1 MSNRSRKV
9 LFLILLL
16 SFFIIGVPLAL
27 YSYGYRLDINR
38 YSVSES
44 GGIFIRSLPGDA
56 TIKIDG
62 EDIKN
67 ESGILNVGTFVR
79 GLSPKKYLLSISR
92 DGYRPIDIVTEV
104 RPFKAASFDKLILIP
119 ETDHLALPGKFSDF
133 IADSGLMV
141 TEDETGRIKFEGQ
154 TIAGQK
160 VITFTSDNKSVLTK
174 SESGVYLLTSLAKPK
189 SALNISEVFW
199 ELKSSK
205 LDLSGKTPI
214 TAIVP
219 HPYESN
225 KFLISTKASLYLT
238 DIKQGSISMIGNGTD
253 KLLLS
258 DNSVALVNKNEV
270 ALYNFGLKSIT
281 PLISTVRA
289 KQVSFSKEGQKMAI
303 LWQNDTLE
311 IYDMR
316 EKRSLRF
323 PIKNTY
329 PSGKIEWHKDDDHV
343 FISGAAG
350 VYFLET
356 DNEVFKPEL
365 IIPYPTSFGY
375 ADDGLYFIAQDGI
388 RQLRF

>member
-1 MSNRSRKV
+1 MSNRSRRV

-44 GGIFIRSLPGDA
+44 GGIFVRSLPGDA
-56 TIKIDG
+56 VIKIDG

-79 GLSPKKYLLSISR
+79 GLSPKKYLLSVSR
-92 DGYRPIDIVTEV
+92 DGYRPIDIIAEV

-119 ETDHLALPGKFSDF
+119 ETDHLVLSGKFSDF
-133 IADSGLMV
+133 IADSGLMA
-141 TEDETGRIKFEGQ
+141 TEDEVSLIKFEDQ
-154 TIAGQK
+154 TITGQK
-160 VITFTSDNKSVLTK
+160 VITFTSDNKSILTR
-174 SESGVYLLTSLAKPK
+174 SETGVYLLTNLAKPK

-199 ELKSSK
+199 GLKSSK
-205 LDLSGKTPI
+205 LDLPGKTPI
-214 TAIVP
+214 TAIIP
-219 HPYESN
+219 HPYEAN
-225 KFLISTKASLYLT
+225 KFLISTRSSLYLT
-238 DIKQGSISMIGNGTD
+238 DIKQGSISMIGSGTEQ
-253 KLLLS
+253 LLRS
-258 DNSVALVNKNEV
+258 GNSVALVNKNDV
-270 ALYNFGLKSIT
+270 SLYNFGLKSIN
-281 PLISTVRA
+281 PLISTVGA
-289 KQVSFSKEGQKMAI
+289 KQISFSKEGQKMAI
-303 LWQNDTLE
+303 LWKNDVLE

-323 PIKNTY
+323 PIKNIY
-329 PSGKIEWHKDDDHV
+329 PSGRIEWHKDENHL

-350 VYFLET
+350 VYFLEI

-365 IIPYPTSFGY
+365 IIPYPTAFNY